1 MLHFVRMKVFSI
13 IEIIW
18 KCKICTGF
26 YPIKSVSFSYFF
38 FLFVVVLFC
47 LTTVQNDRCGRG
59 GEREL
64 GKYDN
69 SHNWLPRFIS
79 SWFYIWSNCVVCW
92 YSVGNRHEPYVSFA
106 FINISIAQQRIW
118 GKLNWLIFALHL
130 KVGIFPSHIQ
140 KVIQSGQFGVFVYIS
155 RSPPL

>member
-18 KCKICTGF
+18 KGKNCTGF
-26 YPIKSVSFSYFF
+26 YPIKICVFLLFFSFCCCFI
-38 FLFVVVLFC
+38 LFNNSAEW
-47 LTTVQNDRCGRG
+47 QMCGG
-59 GEREL
+59 KKEREL
-64 GKYDN
+64 RKYDN

-106 FINISIAQQRIW
+106 FINISIAQQENLVETELTDLCITSQSWHLSIPYSKGHPIW
-118 GKLNWLIFALHL
+118 SVW
-130 KVGIFPSHIQ
+130 GICI
-140 KVIQSGQFGVFVYIS
+140 Y
-155 RSPPL
+155 L